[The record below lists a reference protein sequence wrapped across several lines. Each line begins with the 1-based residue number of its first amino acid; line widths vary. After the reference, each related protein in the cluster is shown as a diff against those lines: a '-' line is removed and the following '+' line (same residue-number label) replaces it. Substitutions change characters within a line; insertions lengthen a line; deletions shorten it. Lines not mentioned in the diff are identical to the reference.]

1 MQALVHIMLA
11 LVALFAS
18 SAHALYGGRG
28 SAVVE
33 ATDKTFK
40 NEVLQHPG
48 VVIVEFYAPW
58 CGHCKSLAPEYEKAA
73 SHLHGVVKV
82 RRRRR
87 RRRIAFHPAI
97 PSCRRVDLLSIL
109 R

>member
-1 MQALVHIMLA
+1 MQALVRLAVA
-11 LVALFAS
+11 LVALVS

-82 RRRRR
+82 SPVTQRLGK
-87 RRRIAFHPAI
+87 P
-97 PSCRRVDLLSIL
+97 L
-109 R
+109 RHAVC